1 MLGPLVVSSLP
12 EPAYPFAAMKE
23 TERKLVVRCECGY
36 EAKGDEDEVVALINK
51 HASELHNMRA
61 TREEILSR
69 AESA

>member
-1 MLGPLVVSSLP
+1 
-12 EPAYPFAAMKE
+12 MKE
-23 TERKLVVRCECGY
+23 TERNLVVRCECGY
-36 EAKGDEDEVVALINK
+36 EAKGDEDEVVALISK